1 MNDFIKK
8 LVEIEK
14 STSKEKGDF
23 KLFAVFART
32 DHFGKWDI
40 VISADWIKDELEGL
54 ELISKKLTKTLSVD
68 ELLSIARIVNLDVSD
83 KFVHLA
89 NHLFKVKN
97 HNCIT
102 IENTEINGL
111 LISRGFIIASQNE
124 KSTAVSAR

>member
-1 MNDFIKK
+1 M
-8 LVEIEK
+8 
-14 STSKEKGDF
+14 
-23 KLFAVFART
+23 FART

-89 NHLFKVKN
+89 NHLFKVK
-97 HNCIT
+97 T
-102 IENTEINGL
+102 TTVL
-111 LISRGFIIASQNE
+111 Q
-124 KSTAVSAR
+124 